1 MAPVR
6 RLVVDVL
13 KPHDPPLLAFTEH
26 LSDLDSVEGASTSL
40 VELDQEVQNVKVT
53 LEGGALDFDAV
64 ESAVEELSGTIHSV
78 DEVACGDYVVE
89 DRPTPQDG

>member
-1 MAPVR
+1 MAPVK
-6 RLVVDVL
+6 RLVIDVL